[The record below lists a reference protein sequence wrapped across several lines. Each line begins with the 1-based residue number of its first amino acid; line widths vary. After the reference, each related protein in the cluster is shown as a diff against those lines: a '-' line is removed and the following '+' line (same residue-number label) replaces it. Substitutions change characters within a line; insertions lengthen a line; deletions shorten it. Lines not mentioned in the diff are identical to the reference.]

1 MNTPVHVVCPHCA
14 ATNRVPEPRLRDGP
28 VCGKCKQAL
37 FVGAP
42 LNLDAASFDRQVS
55 GELPVVVD
63 FWAPWCGPCKMM
75 APHFERAAQALEPDV
90 RLAKLNT
97 EDVPAIAG
105 RYGIRSIPT
114 VIAFRA
120 GREIARQAGAMD
132 QTALQRWVR
141 SALQAG

>member
-1 MNTPVHVVCPHCA
+1 MNMPVHVVCPSCT
-14 ATNRVPEPRLRDGP
+14 ATNRVPEARLRDGP
-28 VCGKCKQAL
+28 VCGKCKQPL
-37 FVGAP
+37 FVGVP
-42 LNLDAASFDRQVS
+42 LTLDATSFDRQVG

-75 APHFERAAQALEPDV
+75 APHFERAAQALEPEV

-97 EDVPAIAG
+97 EDVPSIAG

-120 GREIARQAGAMD
+120 GREIARQSGAMD
-132 QTALQRWVR
+132 QAALQRWVR